1 MATVRKRNKHSRR
14 TVHKWSAKYKKSI
27 NCRRPRGFSQRQY
40 CKYGRRKQSSKHE
53 QHRHRHR
60 HRHRQIQHQQQQQQQ
75 HQQQHQQQ
83 QRFNQSGGDVLN
95 KFPSDISMTIRSMG
109 HALSSFVSGVKG
121 VQPGPSP
128 LPYNDQKLQKMEVK
142 VSERIPDIKAH
153 YQNAMNLLPS
163 L

>member
-14 TVHKWSAKYKKSI
+14 TLRKWSAKYKKSI

-40 CKYGRRKQSSKHE
+40 CKYGRRKQSSRH
-53 QHRHRHR
+53 QRHRT
-60 HRHRQIQHQQQQQQQ
+60 RQSQQQQQQQ
-75 HQQQHQQQ
+75 H
-83 QRFNQSGGDVLN
+83 RFNQSGGDILN
-95 KFPSDISMTIRSMG
+95 YLPSDASMSLRSVG

-121 VQPGPSP
+121 FQPGPSP